1 MRRSANF
8 SPKFKY
14 VLTIDRSKPCSE
26 QALGHDR
33 PACVEVVRKYFGLAD
48 AATSPGPAATAA
60 TAAAAAASRGAA
72 SAAAAAA
79 AAAATATPGE
89 FFADLGCCGVF
100 LVEDIERRQADVEN
114 FFLTQKA
121 RVTW

>member
-60 TAAAAAASRGAA
+60 TAAAAAASHGAA
-72 SAAAAAA
+72 S

-89 FFADLGCCGVF
+89 FFADLGCYGVF
-100 LVEDIERRQADVEN
+100 LVEDIERRQADVGN